1 MRRNKLTVI
10 TILTV
15 FLLCVNGQYH
25 DWYQD
30 YWNMND
36 WGHMDP
42 YDMGNMQPHDKI
54 HH

>member
-10 TILTV
+10 AVLTL
-15 FLLCVNGQYH
+15 FLLCINGQYH
-25 DWYQD
+25 DWY
-30 YWNMND
+30 WNMND
-36 WGHMDP
+36 WSHMDP